1 MTKEQE
7 AKLFDHLMRV
17 PQFKQW
23 VLGQMDRQVE
33 ILKVNVDHAVI
44 LKTQGACSMLKLILD
59 RLDAAESAA
68 KRQ

>member
-1 MTKEQE
+1 MTKDQE

-23 VLGQMDRQVE
+23 VLGQMDKQVE
-33 ILKVNVDHAVI
+33 VLKMNPDHATILKA
-44 LKTQGACSMLKLILD
+44 QGACSMLKLILD

>member
-23 VLGQMDRQVE
+23 VLGQMDKQVE
-33 ILKVNVDHAVI
+33 VLKMNPDHATILKA
-44 LKTQGACSMLKLILD
+44 QGACSMLKLILD